1 MNKFLK
7 TSLGVFL
14 GNTVIAF
21 SVAAFVVPHG
31 ILMGGSTGIGLTITH
46 YLPFELSMIIFLINM
61 TLFLIGTFTLGKK
74 FAVTTI
80 ASTIIYPAM
89 LAVIQ
94 QIPGIT
100 ELTDNILL
108 ATIYSGVLTGIGIG
122 LVVRQ
127 GASTGGTDIVALV
140 AGKYLHYPVAIL
152 MYVVD
157 FIVIGMQVMFSTS
170 EQILYGI
177 LGLVLLSIA
186 MDKVVIFGQSQI
198 QLMII
203 SEKYELIRQRLL
215 KDMDLGATMLFIEK
229 GYSKEKEQG
238 IMCVLSHRKLYD
250 AKAMIA
256 EIDDKAFITIT
267 QVQEVRGRGFTLE
280 KVHYENMMR
289 K

>member
-1 MNKFLK
+1 MSKFLK
-7 TSLGVFL
+7 TSLGVL
-14 GNTVIAF
+14 IGNIVIAF

-46 YLPFELSMIIFLINM
+46 YFPIELSMIIFLINM
-61 TLFLIGTFTLGKK
+61 TLFLIGTCTLGKK
-74 FAVTTI
+74 FALTTI

-94 QIPGIT
+94 KIPGIT

-108 ATIYSGVLTGIGIG
+108 ATIYSGILTGIGIG

-140 AGKYLHYPVAIL
+140 AGKYLHYPVAVL

-177 LGLVLLSIA
+177 LGLVLLSVA

-203 SEKYELIRQRLL
+203 SDKYEEIRERLL
-215 KDMDLGATMLFIEK
+215 MDMDLGATMLFIEK
-229 GYSKEKEQG
+229 GYSKERKQG
-238 IMCVLSHRKLYD
+238 VMCVLSHRKLHD

-256 EIDDKAFITIT
+256 KVDDKAFITIT

-280 KVHYENMMR
+280 KVHYEEMI
-289 K
+289 KK

>member
-1 MNKFLK
+1 MNKILK
-7 TSLGVFL
+7 TSLGVL
-14 GNTVIAF
+14 AGNAVIAF

-31 ILMGGSTGIGLTITH
+31 ILMGGSTGIGLTLTH
-46 YLPFELSMIIFLINM
+46 YFPMSLSVVIFVINI
-61 TLFLIGTFTLGKK
+61 TLFLIGTVTLGKK

-80 ASTIIYPAM
+80 ASTIIYPTM
-89 LAVIQ
+89 LAIIQ
-94 QIPGIT
+94 RVPGIT
-100 ELTDNILL
+100 GLTDNILL
-108 ATIYSGVLTGIGIG
+108 ATIYSGILTGIGIG

-157 FIVIGMQVMFSTS
+157 FIVIGMQIMFSTS

-177 LGLVLLSIA
+177 LGLLLLSLA

-198 QLMII
+198 QLLII
-203 SEKYELIRQRLL
+203 SEKYESIREHLL

-229 GYSKEKEQG
+229 GYSKEREQG
-238 IMCVLSHRKLYD
+238 ILCVLSHRKLHA
-250 AKAMIA
+250 AKEMIA

-267 QVQEVRGRGFTLE
+267 QIQEVRGRGFTLD
-280 KVHYENMMR
+280 KVHYENMM

>member
-7 TSLGVFL
+7 TTLGVVM
-14 GNTVIAF
+14 GNAIIAL

-46 YLPFELSMIIFLINM
+46 YFPMNLSTVIFVINM
-61 TLFLIGTFTLGKK
+61 TLFLIGTATLGKK

-80 ASTIIYPAM
+80 ASTIIYPTL
-89 LAVIQ
+89 LAIIQ

-108 ATIYSGVLTGIGIG
+108 ATIYSGILTGIGIG

-157 FIVIGMQVMFSTS
+157 FIVIGMQVMFSSS

-186 MDKVVIFGQSQI
+186 MDQVVIFGQSQI

-203 SEKYELIRQRLL
+203 SEKYEEIRERLL
-215 KDMDLGATMLFIEK
+215 KDMDLGATMLFIER
-229 GYSKEKEQG
+229 GYSKEKQQG

-267 QVQEVRGRGFTLE
+267 QIQEVRGRGFTLE
-280 KVHYENMMR
+280 KVHYEDTE

>member
-1 MNKFLK
+1 MNNFFK

-46 YLPFELSMIIFLINM
+46 YMPFELSGVIFLINM
-61 TLFLIGTFTLGKK
+61 ILFLIGTFTLGKK
-74 FAVTTI
+74 FALTTV

-89 LAVIQ
+89 LAVVQ
-94 QIPGIT
+94 KIPGIT
-100 ELTDNILL
+100 ELTDNVLL
-108 ATIYSGVLTGIGIG
+108 ATLYSGILTGIGIG

-157 FIVIGMQVMFSTS
+157 FIVIGMQVMFSTP
-170 EQILYGI
+170 EQVLYGI

-186 MDKVVIFGQSQI
+186 MDQVVIFGQSQI

-203 SEKYELIRQRLL
+203 SDKYEEIREKLL
-215 KDMDLGATMLFIEK
+215 LDMDLGATMLFIEK
-229 GYSKEKEQG
+229 GYSKEREKG
-238 IMCVLSHRKLYD
+238 ILCVLSHRKLYD
-250 AKAMIA
+250 AKMMIA
-256 EIDDKAFITIT
+256 EIDEKAFITIT
-267 QVQEVRGRGFTLE
+267 QVREVRGRGFTLE
-280 KVHYENMMR
+280 KVYYEDTM
-289 K
+289 KE

>member
-7 TSLGVFL
+7 TTFGVVM
-14 GNTVIAF
+14 GNAIIAL

-46 YLPFELSMIIFLINM
+46 YFPMNLSTVIFVINM
-61 TLFLIGTFTLGKK
+61 TLFLIGTATLGKK

-80 ASTIIYPAM
+80 ASTIIYPTL
-89 LAVIQ
+89 LAIIQ

-100 ELTDNILL
+100 ELTDNVLL
-108 ATIYSGVLTGIGIG
+108 ATIYSGILTGIGIG

-157 FIVIGMQVMFSTS
+157 FIVIGMQVMFSSS

-186 MDKVVIFGQSQI
+186 MDQVVIFGQSQI

-203 SEKYELIRQRLL
+203 SEKYEEIRERLL
-215 KDMDLGATMLFIEK
+215 TDMDLGATMLFIER
-229 GYSKEKEQG
+229 GYSKERQQG
-238 IMCVLSHRKLYD
+238 IKCVLSHRKLYD

-267 QVQEVRGRGFTLE
+267 QIQEVRGRGFTLE
-280 KVHYENMMR
+280 KVHYEDTE

>member
-7 TSLGVFL
+7 TSIGVFA
-14 GNTVIAF
+14 GNAIIAF

-31 ILMGGSTGIGLTITH
+31 ILMGGSTGIGLAITH
-46 YLPFELSMIIFLINM
+46 YLPLSLSMVIFIINM
-61 TLFLIGTFTLGKK
+61 TLFLIGTFALGKK
-74 FAVTTI
+74 FALTTI
-80 ASTIIYPAM
+80 ASTVIYPSM

-94 QIPGIT
+94 QIPGIS

-108 ATIYSGVLTGIGIG
+108 ATIYSGILTGIGIG

-177 LGLVLLSIA
+177 LGLLLLSVA
-186 MDKVVIFGQSQI
+186 MDQVVIFGKSQI

-203 SEKYELIRQRLL
+203 SEKYEEIRQRLL

-229 GYSKEKEQG
+229 GYSKRREQG
-238 IMCVLSHRKLYD
+238 IMCVLSSRKLYD
-250 AKAMIA
+250 AKAMIS

-280 KVHYENMMR
+280 KVHYEDM
-289 K
+289 

>member
-7 TSLGVFL
+7 TTFGVVM
-14 GNTVIAF
+14 GNAIIAL

-46 YLPFELSMIIFLINM
+46 YFPMNLSTVIFVINM
-61 TLFLIGTFTLGKK
+61 TLFLIGTATLGKK

-80 ASTIIYPAM
+80 ASTIIYPTL
-89 LAVIQ
+89 LAIIQ

-100 ELTDNILL
+100 ELTDNVLL
-108 ATIYSGVLTGIGIG
+108 ATIYSGILTGIGIG

-157 FIVIGMQVMFSTS
+157 FIVIGMQVMFSSS

-186 MDKVVIFGQSQI
+186 MDQVVIFGQSQI

-203 SEKYELIRQRLL
+203 SEKYEEIRERLL
-215 KDMDLGATMLFIEK
+215 KDMDLGATMLFIER
-229 GYSKEKEQG
+229 GYSKERQQG

-267 QVQEVRGRGFTLE
+267 QIQEVRGRGFTLE
-280 KVHYENMMR
+280 KVHYEDTE